1 MAKKKPITAKVIKEE
16 PIAEKVVEVITEKVI
31 EEETVTVIGV
41 ASAEQLQKS
50 GWQLIDCHLA
60 PEGKEYKF
68 RKVI

>member
-1 MAKKKPITAKVIKEE
+1 MAKQKPITEKVIKEE
-16 PIAEKVVEVITEKVI
+16 PEKVIKVITEKVI

-50 GWQLIDCHLA
+50 GWQLVDCHLA